1 MFFFARLTA
10 KIRAELSLLIPT
22 DDADDGQSS
31 VGLALIQPWSL
42 PHFDPLG
49 GRSIWGHMIQG
60 LASADKLLS
69 KGLENNEPPVSV
81 PAQIYVGPWY
91 SSSSWLK
98 CM

>member
-49 GRSIWGHMIQG
+49 GWSI
-60 LASADKLLS
+60 
-69 KGLENNEPPVSV
+69 
-81 PAQIYVGPWY
+81 
-91 SSSSWLK
+91 
-98 CM
+98 